1 MDIRFSKSKQ
11 VLCEIVS
18 FLIVLALAITS
29 CNQPRRYNVIIRN
42 GTLYDGNGGSPVKAD
57 IAINADTIAFI
68 GDLKNAHAKSEIDAN
83 GKAVAPGFINMMG
96 HSEETLFQDGRA
108 QSDIRQGV
116 TTEIFTESS
125 FGPLN
130 ATMKEQLQK
139 GEGDIKYKVTWN
151 TLGEYMNTLVHK
163 GISCNIA
170 SFVGAGTVRQYVIGE
185 DDKAPTVQ
193 QLDSMKLLVDIAMEE
208 GALGVTCAL
217 IYPPDN
223 FAKTDEL
230 VALSK
235 EASKYGGTYIS
246 HIRSEGNQLTQAVNE
261 IITIAKEAHIPV
273 EICHLK
279 AAGKDNWSKIDS
291 VIAMVETAR
300 KQGIAITA
308 NMYTYTAAA
317 TGLTSCFPPTLQDG
331 GFGKLRNRLR
341 DPVIRKQMF
350 SVMNTNANDWENLYH
365 GSGGPENILLLQFKQ
380 DSLKK
385 FTGKTLAEVAKIRG
399 TTPEETAMDLIVQD
413 STRVGVAYFLMDE
426 SNVKK
431 EVALPWVSFGSDEGS
446 YTPEGVFLKSNAHP
460 RAYGCFARVIGKYT
474 RDEKLMSLEQ
484 AIYKLAKLPA
494 SNINLKKRGVLTAGN
509 YADVVIFDPNTVQ
522 DHATYDKP
530 HQYATGVSDVFVN
543 GVQVLKNNEHTGA
556 LPGRFLKGPGYKKM

>member
-1 MDIRFSKSKQ
+1 MRYLILVPFMVLSLISCHQKQ
-11 VLCEIVS
+11 
-18 FLIVLALAITS
+18 AYDT
-29 CNQPRRYNVIIRN
+29 IIRN
-42 GTLYDGNGGSPVKAD
+42 GTIYDGTGNQPFVAD
-57 IAINADTIAFI
+57 VAINADTIAFI
-68 GDLKNAHAKSEIDAN
+68 GNLSEAHALHELDAG

-130 ATMKEQLQK
+130 AKMKGQWPA
-139 GEGDIKYKVTWN
+139 GEGDIKYNVTWN
-151 TLGEYMNTLVHK
+151 TLGEYMNTLERK

-185 DDKAPTVQ
+185 ADAPPTAA
-193 QLDSMKLLVDIAMEE
+193 QLDSMRMLVGAAMRE
-208 GALGVTCAL
+208 GALGLTCAL

-235 EASKYGGTYIS
+235 EAAKYGGTYIS
-246 HIRSEGNQLTQAVNE
+246 HIRSEGNQLIAAVQE

-279 AAGKDNWSKIDS
+279 AAGKNNWHKMDS
-291 VIAMVETAR
+291 VIQIVEAAR
-300 KQGIAITA
+300 KEGIEITA

-331 GFGKLRNRLR
+331 GFGKLRQRLQQPATR
-341 DPVIRKQMF
+341 EKMKMA
-350 SVMNTNANDWENLYH
+350 MNSDANDWENLYY
-365 GSGGPENILLLQFKQ
+365 GSGGPDNILLLQFKQ

-385 FTGKTLAEVAKIRG
+385 FTGKTLSEVAKIRG

-426 SNVKK
+426 NNVKK
-431 EVALPWVSFGSDEGS
+431 EVPLPWVSFGSDEAAYS
-446 YTPEGVFLKSNAHP
+446 SEGIFLKSNAHP

-474 RDEKLMSLEQ
+474 RDEKLMSLQQ
-484 AIYKLAKLPA
+484 AIHKLTTLPSAHSKLP
-494 SNINLKKRGVLTAGN
+494 KRGALTVGN
-509 YADVVIFDPNTVQ
+509 YADVVIFDPNAVQ
-522 DHATYDKP
+522 DHATYDQP

-543 GVQVLKNNEHTGA
+543 GVQVLKNNQHLGTT
-556 LPGRFLKGPGYKKM
+556 PGRFLKGPGFGHK

>member
-1 MDIRFSKSKQ
+1 MRNPSIF
-11 VLCEIVS
+11 IAIA
-18 FLIVLALAITS
+18 LIISA
-29 CNQPRRYNVIIRN
+29 CNPSQQYDTIIRN
-42 GTLYDGNGGSPVKAD
+42 GMVYDGNGGEPFKAD
-57 IAINADTIAFI
+57 IAINKDTIAFI
-68 GDLKNAHAKSEIDAN
+68 GDLKNAHAKDEIDAG

-96 HSEETLFQDGRA
+96 HSEESLFQDGRA

-116 TTEIFTESS
+116 TTEIFDEMSY
-125 FGPLN
+125 GPLN
-130 ATMKEQLQK
+130 EIMKEQLQR
-139 GEGDIKYKVTWN
+139 GQGDIKYNVTWN
-151 TLGEYMNTLVHK
+151 TLGEYMNTLEHK

-185 DDKAPTVQ
+185 DDEAPTVQ
-193 QLDSMKLLVDIAMEE
+193 QLDSMKLLVDTAMEE

-230 VALSK
+230 VALCK

-246 HIRSEGNQLTQAVNE
+246 HIRSEGNQLTQAVSE
-261 IITIAKEAHIPV
+261 IITIAKEATIPV

-279 AAGKDNWSKIDS
+279 AAGKDNWNKVDS

-331 GFGKLRNRLR
+331 GFGKLRVRLQ
-341 DPVIRKQMF
+341 DPVIRKQMVK
-350 SVMNTNANDWENLYH
+350 VMHTNANDWENLYY
-365 GSGGPENILLLQFKQ
+365 GSGGPENILLLQFKH

-385 FTGKTLAEVAKIRG
+385 FTGKTVAEVARIRG

-426 SNVKK
+426 NNVKK
-431 EVALPWVSFGSDEGS
+431 EVALPWVSFGSDEAS
-446 YTPEGVFLKSNAHP
+446 YAPEGVFLKSNAHP

-474 RDEKLMSLEQ
+474 RDEKLMTLQQ

-494 SNINLKKRGVLTAGN
+494 TNINLKKRGVLTVGN
-509 YADVVIFDPNTVQ
+509 YADIVIFDPNTVQ

-556 LPGRFLKGPGYKKM
+556 SPGRFLKGPGYKKM

>member
-1 MDIRFSKSKQ
+1 MRNPSIF
-11 VLCEIVS
+11 IAIA
-18 FLIVLALAITS
+18 LIISA
-29 CNQPRRYNVIIRN
+29 CNPSQQYDTIIRN
-42 GTLYDGNGGSPVKAD
+42 GMVYDGNGGEPFKAD
-57 IAINADTIAFI
+57 IAINKDTIAFI
-68 GDLKNAHAKSEIDAN
+68 GDLKNAHAKDEIDAG

-96 HSEETLFQDGRA
+96 HSEESLFQDGRA

-116 TTEIFTESS
+116 TTEIFDEMSY
-125 FGPLN
+125 GPLN
-130 ATMKEQLQK
+130 EIMKEQLQR
-139 GEGDIKYKVTWN
+139 GQGDIKYNVTWN
-151 TLGEYMNTLVHK
+151 TLGEYMNTLEHK

-185 DDKAPTVQ
+185 DDEAPTVQ
-193 QLDSMKLLVDIAMEE
+193 QLDSMKLLVDTAMEE

-230 VALSK
+230 VALCK

-246 HIRSEGNQLTQAVNE
+246 HIRSEGNQLTQAVSE
-261 IITIAKEAHIPV
+261 IITIAKEATIPV

-279 AAGKDNWSKIDS
+279 AAGKDNWNKVDS

-331 GFGKLRNRLR
+331 GFGKLRVRLQ
-341 DPVIRKQMF
+341 DPVIRKQMVK
-350 SVMNTNANDWENLYH
+350 VMHTNANGWENLYY

-385 FTGKTLAEVAKIRG
+385 FTGKTVAEVARIRG

-413 STRVGVAYFLMDE
+413 STRVGVAYFLMNE
-426 SNVKK
+426 NNVQK
-431 EVALPWVSFGSDEGS
+431 EVALPWVSFGSDEAS
-446 YTPEGVFLKSNAHP
+446 YAPEGVFLKSNAHP

-474 RDEKLMSLEQ
+474 RDEKLMTLQQ

-494 SNINLKKRGVLTAGN
+494 TNINLKKRGVLTVGN
-509 YADVVIFDPNTVQ
+509 YADIVIFDPNTVQ

-543 GVQVLKNNEHTGA
+543 GLQVLKNNEHTGA
-556 LPGRFLKGPGYKKM
+556 SPGRFLKGPGYKKM

>member
-1 MDIRFSKSKQ
+1 MRNPSIF
-11 VLCEIVS
+11 IAIA
-18 FLIVLALAITS
+18 LIISA
-29 CNQPRRYNVIIRN
+29 CNPSQQYDTIIRN
-42 GTLYDGNGGSPVKAD
+42 GMVYDGNGGEPFKAD
-57 IAINADTIAFI
+57 IAINKDTIAFI
-68 GDLKNAHAKSEIDAN
+68 GDLKNAHAKDEIDAG

-96 HSEETLFQDGRA
+96 HSEESLFQDGRA

-116 TTEIFTESS
+116 TTEIFDEMSY
-125 FGPLN
+125 GPLN
-130 ATMKEQLQK
+130 EIMKEQLQR
-139 GEGDIKYKVTWN
+139 GQGDIKYNVTWN
-151 TLGEYMNTLVHK
+151 TLGEYMNTLEHK

-185 DDKAPTVQ
+185 DDKAPTAQ
-193 QLDSMKLLVDIAMEE
+193 QLDSMKLLVDTAMEE

-230 VALSK
+230 VALCK

-246 HIRSEGNQLTQAVNE
+246 HIRSEGNQLTQAVSE
-261 IITIAKEAHIPV
+261 IITIAKEATIPV

-279 AAGKDNWSKIDS
+279 AAGKDNWNKVDS

-331 GFGKLRNRLR
+331 GFGKLRVRLQ
-341 DPVIRKQMF
+341 DPVIRKQMVK
-350 SVMNTNANDWENLYH
+350 VMHTNANDWENLYY
-365 GSGGPENILLLQFKQ
+365 GSGGSENILLLQFKQ

-385 FTGKTLAEVAKIRG
+385 FTGKTVAEVARIRG

-413 STRVGVAYFLMDE
+413 STRVGVAYFLMNE
-426 SNVKK
+426 NNVQK
-431 EVALPWVSFGSDEGS
+431 EVALPWVSFGSDEAS
-446 YTPEGVFLKSNAHP
+446 YTAEGVFLKSNAHP

-474 RDEKLMSLEQ
+474 RDEKLMSLQQ

-494 SNINLKKRGVLTAGN
+494 TNIKLKKRGILTVGY
-509 YADVVIFDPNTVQ
+509 YADIVIFDPNTVQ

-556 LPGRFLKGPGYKKM
+556 SPGRFLKGPGYKKM

>member
-1 MDIRFSKSKQ
+1 MKYA
-11 VLCEIVS
+11 S
-18 FLIVLALAITS
+18 FLLLVTLAFIACKPSMHYDT
-29 CNQPRRYNVIIRN
+29 IIRN
-42 GTLYDGNGGSPVKAD
+42 GMIYDGNGGEPYKAD

-68 GDLKNAHAKSEIDAN
+68 GNLKNAHAYNEVDAS

-130 ATMKEQLQK
+130 AKMKEQLQK
-139 GEGDIKYKVTWN
+139 GQGDIKYNVNWN
-151 TLGEYMNTLVHK
+151 TLGEYMNTLEHK
-163 GISCNIA
+163 DIACNIA

-185 DDKAPTVQ
+185 DDKSPTDV
-193 QLDSMKLLVDIAMEE
+193 QLDSMKILVDSAMAE

-223 FAKTDEL
+223 FAKTEEL

-246 HIRSEGNQLTQAVNE
+246 HIRSEGNQLIPAVNE
-261 IITIAKEAHIPV
+261 IITIAKQASIPV

-279 AAGKDNWSKIDS
+279 AAGKDNWNKMDS
-291 VIAMVETAR
+291 VITIINAAR
-300 KQGIAITA
+300 RQGVNITA
-308 NMYTYTAAA
+308 DMYTYTAAA

-331 GFGKLRNRLR
+331 GFGKLRERLEN
-341 DPVIRKQMF
+341 PAIRKKMITA
-350 SVMNTNANDWENLYH
+350 MHTNANDWENLYY

-385 FTGKTLAEVAKIRG
+385 FTGKTVAEVAKIRG
-399 TTPEETAMDLIVQD
+399 TSPEETAMDLIVQD

-426 SNVKK
+426 NNIKK
-431 EVALPWVSFGSDEGS
+431 EIVLPWVSFGSDEGS
-446 YTPEGVFLKSNAHP
+446 YTPQGIFLKSNAHP

-474 RDEKLMSLEQ
+474 RDEKLLSLQQ

-494 SNINLKKRGVLTAGN
+494 THIKLQKRGELKAGN
-509 YADVVIFDPNTVQ
+509 YADVVIFDPATVQ

-530 HQYATGVSDVFVN
+530 HQYSTGVVDVFVN
-543 GVQVLKNNEHTGA
+543 GVQVLKNDDHTGA
-556 LPGRFLKGPGYKKM
+556 LPGRFLKGPGYHRVM

>member
-1 MDIRFSKSKQ
+1 MRNPSIF
-11 VLCEIVS
+11 IAIA
-18 FLIVLALAITS
+18 LIISA
-29 CNQPRRYNVIIRN
+29 CNPSQQYDTIIRN
-42 GTLYDGNGGSPVKAD
+42 GMVYDGNGGEPFKAD
-57 IAINADTIAFI
+57 IAINKDTIAFI
-68 GDLKNAHAKSEIDAN
+68 GDLKNAHAKDEIDAG

-96 HSEETLFQDGRA
+96 HSEESLFQDGRA

-116 TTEIFTESS
+116 TTEIFDEMSY
-125 FGPLN
+125 GPLN
-130 ATMKEQLQK
+130 EIMKEQLQR
-139 GEGDIKYKVTWN
+139 GQGDIKYNVTWN
-151 TLGEYMNTLVHK
+151 TLGEYMNTLEHK

-185 DDKAPTVQ
+185 DDKAPTAQ
-193 QLDSMKLLVDIAMEE
+193 QLDSMKLLVDTAMEE

-230 VALSK
+230 VALCK

-246 HIRSEGNQLTQAVNE
+246 HIRSEGNQLTQAVSE
-261 IITIAKEAHIPV
+261 IITIAKEATIPV

-279 AAGKDNWSKIDS
+279 AAGKDNWNKVDS

-331 GFGKLRNRLR
+331 GFGKLRVRLQ
-341 DPVIRKQMF
+341 DPVIRKQMVK
-350 SVMNTNANDWENLYH
+350 VMHTNANDWENLYY

-385 FTGKTLAEVAKIRG
+385 FTGKTVAEVARIRG

-426 SNVKK
+426 NNVKK
-431 EVALPWVSFGSDEGS
+431 EVALPWVSFGSDEAS
-446 YTPEGVFLKSNAHP
+446 YAPEGVFLKSNAHP

-474 RDEKLMSLEQ
+474 RDEKLMTLQQ

-494 SNINLKKRGVLTAGN
+494 TNINLKKRGVLTVGN
-509 YADVVIFDPNTVQ
+509 YADIVIFDPNTVQ

-530 HQYATGVSDVFVN
+530 HQYSTGVSDVFVN

-556 LPGRFLKGPGYKKM
+556 SPGRFLKGPGYKKM

>member
-1 MDIRFSKSKQ
+1 MRNPSIF
-11 VLCEIVS
+11 IAIA
-18 FLIVLALAITS
+18 LIISA
-29 CNQPRRYNVIIRN
+29 CNPSQQYDTIIRN
-42 GTLYDGNGGSPVKAD
+42 GMVYDGNGGEPFKAD
-57 IAINADTIAFI
+57 IAINKDTIAFI
-68 GDLKNAHAKSEIDAN
+68 GDLKNAHAKDEIDAG

-96 HSEETLFQDGRA
+96 HSEESLFQDGRA

-116 TTEIFTESS
+116 TTEIFDEMSY
-125 FGPLN
+125 GPLN
-130 ATMKEQLQK
+130 EIMKEQLQR
-139 GEGDIKYKVTWN
+139 GQGDIKYNVTWN
-151 TLGEYMNTLVHK
+151 TLGEYMNTLEHK

-185 DDKAPTVQ
+185 DDEAPTVH
-193 QLDSMKLLVDIAMEE
+193 QLDSMKLLVDTAMEE

-230 VALSK
+230 VALCK

-246 HIRSEGNQLTQAVNE
+246 HIRSEGNQLTQAVSE
-261 IITIAKEAHIPV
+261 IITIAKEATIPV

-279 AAGKDNWSKIDS
+279 AAGKDNWNKVDS

-331 GFGKLRNRLR
+331 GFGKLRVRLQ
-341 DPVIRKQMF
+341 DPVIRKQMVK
-350 SVMNTNANDWENLYH
+350 VMHTNANDWENLYY

-385 FTGKTLAEVAKIRG
+385 FTGKTVAEVARIRG

-413 STRVGVAYFLMDE
+413 STRVGVAYFLMNE
-426 SNVKK
+426 NNVQK
-431 EVALPWVSFGSDEGS
+431 EVALPWVSFGSDEAS
-446 YTPEGVFLKSNAHP
+446 YAPEGVFLKSNAHP

-474 RDEKLMSLEQ
+474 RDEKLMTLQQ

-494 SNINLKKRGVLTAGN
+494 TNINLKKRGVLTVGN
-509 YADVVIFDPNTVQ
+509 YADIVIFDPNTVQ

-556 LPGRFLKGPGYKKM
+556 SPGRFLKGPGYKKM

>member
-1 MDIRFSKSKQ
+1 MRNPSIF
-11 VLCEIVS
+11 IAIA
-18 FLIVLALAITS
+18 LIISA
-29 CNQPRRYNVIIRN
+29 CNPSQQYDTIIRN
-42 GTLYDGNGGSPVKAD
+42 GMVYDGNGGEPFKAD
-57 IAINADTIAFI
+57 IAINKDTIAFI
-68 GDLKNAHAKSEIDAN
+68 GDLKNAHAKGEIDAG

-96 HSEETLFQDGRA
+96 HSEESLFQDGRA

-116 TTEIFTESS
+116 TTEIFDEMSY
-125 FGPLN
+125 GPLN
-130 ATMKEQLQK
+130 EIMKEQLQR
-139 GEGDIKYKVTWN
+139 GQGDIKYNVTWN
-151 TLGEYMNTLVHK
+151 TLGEYMNTLEHK

-193 QLDSMKLLVDIAMEE
+193 QLDSMKLLVDTAMEE

-230 VALSK
+230 VALCK

-246 HIRSEGNQLTQAVNE
+246 HIRSEGNQLTQAVSE
-261 IITIAKEAHIPV
+261 ITTIAKEATIPV

-279 AAGKDNWSKIDS
+279 AAGKDNWNKVDS

-331 GFGKLRNRLR
+331 GFGKLRVRLQ
-341 DPVIRKQMF
+341 DPVIRKQMVK
-350 SVMNTNANDWENLYH
+350 VMHTNANDWENLYY

-385 FTGKTLAEVAKIRG
+385 FTGKTVAEVARIRG

-413 STRVGVAYFLMDE
+413 STRVGVAYFLMNE
-426 SNVKK
+426 NNVQK
-431 EVALPWVSFGSDEGS
+431 EVALPWVSFGSDEAS
-446 YTPEGVFLKSNAHP
+446 YAPEGVFLKSNAHP

-474 RDEKLMSLEQ
+474 RDEKLMTLQQ

-494 SNINLKKRGVLTAGN
+494 TNINLKKRGVLTVGN
-509 YADVVIFDPNTVQ
+509 YADIVIFDPNTVQ

-543 GVQVLKNNEHTGA
+543 GLQVLKNNEHTGA
-556 LPGRFLKGPGYKKM
+556 SPGRFLKGPGYKKM

>member
-1 MDIRFSKSKQ
+1 MRNPSIF
-11 VLCEIVS
+11 IAIA
-18 FLIVLALAITS
+18 LIISA
-29 CNQPRRYNVIIRN
+29 CNPSQQYDTIIRN
-42 GTLYDGNGGSPVKAD
+42 GMVYDGNGGEPFKAD
-57 IAINADTIAFI
+57 IAINKDTIAFI
-68 GDLKNAHAKSEIDAN
+68 GDLKNAHAKDEIDAG

-96 HSEETLFQDGRA
+96 HSEESLFQDGRA

-116 TTEIFTESS
+116 TTEIFDEMSY
-125 FGPLN
+125 GPLN
-130 ATMKEQLQK
+130 EIMKEQLQR
-139 GEGDIKYKVTWN
+139 GQGDIKYNVTWN
-151 TLGEYMNTLVHK
+151 TLGEYMNTLEHK

-185 DDKAPTVQ
+185 DDEAPTVQ
-193 QLDSMKLLVDIAMEE
+193 QLDSMKLLVDTAMEE

-230 VALSK
+230 VALCK

-246 HIRSEGNQLTQAVNE
+246 HIRSEGNQLTQAVSE
-261 IITIAKEAHIPV
+261 IITIAKEATIPV

-279 AAGKDNWSKIDS
+279 AAGKDNWNKVDS

-331 GFGKLRNRLR
+331 GFGKLRVRLQ
-341 DPVIRKQMF
+341 DPVIRKQMVK
-350 SVMNTNANDWENLYH
+350 VMHTNANDWENLYY

-385 FTGKTLAEVAKIRG
+385 FTGKTVAEVARIRG

-426 SNVKK
+426 NNVKK
-431 EVALPWVSFGSDEGS
+431 EVALPWVSFGSDEAS
-446 YTPEGVFLKSNAHP
+446 YAPEGVFLKSNAHP

-474 RDEKLMSLEQ
+474 RDEKLMTLQQ

-494 SNINLKKRGVLTAGN
+494 TNINLKKRGVLTVGN
-509 YADVVIFDPNTVQ
+509 YADIVIFDPNTVQ

-556 LPGRFLKGPGYKKM
+556 SPGRFLKGPGYKKM

>member
-1 MDIRFSKSKQ
+1 MRNPSIF
-11 VLCEIVS
+11 IAIA
-18 FLIVLALAITS
+18 LIISA
-29 CNQPRRYNVIIRN
+29 CNPSQQYDTIIRN
-42 GTLYDGNGGSPVKAD
+42 GMVYDGNGGEPFKAD
-57 IAINADTIAFI
+57 IAINKDTIAFI
-68 GDLKNAHAKSEIDAN
+68 GDLKNAHAKDEIDAG

-96 HSEETLFQDGRA
+96 HSEESLFQDGRA

-116 TTEIFTESS
+116 TTEIFDEMSY
-125 FGPLN
+125 GPLN
-130 ATMKEQLQK
+130 EIMKEQLQR
-139 GEGDIKYKVTWN
+139 GQGDIKYNVTWN
-151 TLGEYMNTLVHK
+151 TLGEYMNTLEHK

-185 DDKAPTVQ
+185 DDKAPTAQ
-193 QLDSMKLLVDIAMEE
+193 QLDSMKLLVDTAMEE

-230 VALSK
+230 VALCK

-246 HIRSEGNQLTQAVNE
+246 HIRSEGNQLTQAVSE
-261 IITIAKEAHIPV
+261 IITIAKEATIPV

-279 AAGKDNWSKIDS
+279 AAGKDNWNKVDS

-331 GFGKLRNRLR
+331 GFGKLRVRLQ
-341 DPVIRKQMF
+341 DPVIRKQMVK
-350 SVMNTNANDWENLYH
+350 VMHTNANGWENLYY

-385 FTGKTLAEVAKIRG
+385 FTGKTVAEVARIRG

-426 SNVKK
+426 NNVKK
-431 EVALPWVSFGSDEGS
+431 EVALPWVSFGSDEAS
-446 YTPEGVFLKSNAHP
+446 YAPEGVFLKSNAHP

-474 RDEKLMSLEQ
+474 RDEKLMTLQQ

-494 SNINLKKRGVLTAGN
+494 TNINLKKRGVLTVGN
-509 YADVVIFDPNTVQ
+509 YADIVIFDPNTVQ

-530 HQYATGVSDVFVN
+530 HQYSTGVSDVFVN

-556 LPGRFLKGPGYKKM
+556 SPGRFLKGPGYKKM

>member
-1 MDIRFSKSKQ
+1 MRNPSIF
-11 VLCEIVS
+11 IAIA
-18 FLIVLALAITS
+18 LIISA
-29 CNQPRRYNVIIRN
+29 CNPSQQYDTIIRN
-42 GTLYDGNGGSPVKAD
+42 GMVYDGNGGEPFKAD
-57 IAINADTIAFI
+57 IAINKDTIAFI
-68 GDLKNAHAKSEIDAN
+68 GDLKNAHAKDEIDAG

-96 HSEETLFQDGRA
+96 HSEESLFQDGRA

-116 TTEIFTESS
+116 TTEIFDEMSY
-125 FGPLN
+125 GPLN
-130 ATMKEQLQK
+130 DIMKEQLQR
-139 GEGDIKYKVTWN
+139 GQGDIKYNVTWN
-151 TLGEYMNTLVHK
+151 TLGEYMNTLEHK

-185 DDKAPTVQ
+185 DDKAPTAQ
-193 QLDSMKLLVDIAMEE
+193 QLDSMKLLVDTAMEE

-230 VALSK
+230 VALCK

-246 HIRSEGNQLTQAVNE
+246 HIRSEGNQLTQAVSE
-261 IITIAKEAHIPV
+261 IITIAKEATIPV

-279 AAGKDNWSKIDS
+279 AAGKDNWNKVDS

-331 GFGKLRNRLR
+331 GFGKLRVRLQ
-341 DPVIRKQMF
+341 DPVIRKQMVK
-350 SVMNTNANDWENLYH
+350 VMHTNANDWENLYY

-385 FTGKTLAEVAKIRG
+385 FTGKTVAEVARIRG

-426 SNVKK
+426 NNVKK
-431 EVALPWVSFGSDEGS
+431 EVALPWVSFGSDEAS
-446 YTPEGVFLKSNAHP
+446 YAPEGVFLKSNAHP

-474 RDEKLMSLEQ
+474 RDEKLMTLQQ

-494 SNINLKKRGVLTAGN
+494 TNINLKKRGVLTVGN
-509 YADVVIFDPNTVQ
+509 YADIVIFDPNTVQ

-556 LPGRFLKGPGYKKM
+556 SPGRFLKGPGYKKM

>member
-1 MDIRFSKSKQ
+1 MRIAS
-11 VLCEIVS
+11 L
-18 FLIVLALAITS
+18 LIALTLVIAA
-29 CNQPRRYNVIIRN
+29 CNQSQQYDTIIRN
-42 GTLYDGNGGSPVKAD
+42 GTIYDGNGGNQFKAD

-68 GDLKNAHAKSEIDAN
+68 GDLKNAHAKNEIDAN

-108 QSDIRQGV
+108 QSDVRQGV
-116 TTEIFTESS
+116 TTEIFDEMSY
-125 FGPLN
+125 GPLN
-130 ATMKEQLQK
+130 EAMKVQLQK
-139 GEGDIKYKVTWN
+139 GQGDIKYNVTWN
-151 TLGEYMNTLVHK
+151 TIGEYMNTLEHK

-185 DDKAPTVQ
+185 DDKAPTAQ
-193 QLDSMKLLVDIAMEE
+193 QLDSMKLLVDTAMEE

-230 VALSK
+230 VALCK

-246 HIRSEGNQLTQAVNE
+246 HIRSEGNQLTQAVSE
-261 IITIAKEAHIPV
+261 IITIAKEATIPV

-279 AAGKDNWSKIDS
+279 AAGKDNWNKVDS

-331 GFGKLRNRLR
+331 GFGKLRVRLQ
-341 DPVIRKQMF
+341 DPVIRKQMVK
-350 SVMNTNANDWENLYH
+350 VMHTNANDWENLYY
-365 GSGGPENILLLQFKQ
+365 GSGGSENILLLQFKQ

-385 FTGKTLAEVAKIRG
+385 FTGKTVAEVARIRG

-413 STRVGVAYFLMDE
+413 STRVGVAYFLMNE
-426 SNVKK
+426 NNVQK
-431 EVALPWVSFGSDEGS
+431 EVALPWVSFGSDEAS
-446 YTPEGVFLKSNAHP
+446 YTAEGVFLKSNAHP

-474 RDEKLMSLEQ
+474 RDEKLMSLQQ

-494 SNINLKKRGVLTAGN
+494 TNIKLKKRGILTVGY
-509 YADVVIFDPNTVQ
+509 YADIVIFDPNTVQ

-556 LPGRFLKGPGYKKM
+556 SPGRFLKGPGYKKM